1 MSLVNN
7 EAKKLIDEYI
17 EELPDFSREI
27 CIKLRELIHATDPD
41 IVEDWKWGPNFN
53 KQGMICGFSAFRE
66 HVTFT
71 FFEGASM
78 KDPKKLFTDGQS
90 NAHNRG
96 IKYRTVSEID
106 EKTVI
111 KYIQEAVAINA
122 QGIKKIERTIII
134 PDDFKQAMKIAHVL
148 DKFESSNY
156 TNRKEYVNWIE
167 SAKKLETRESRI
179 QKAVDKIAQGIKFS

>member
-7 EAKKLIDEYI
+7 EAKKLIDEYLDD
-17 EELPDFSREI
+17 LPDFSREI
-27 CIKLRELIHATDPD
+27 CIKLRELIHAADPE
-41 IVEDWKWGPNFN
+41 IQEDWKWGPNFN
-53 KQGMICGFSAFRE
+53 KQGMLCGFGAFRE
-66 HVTFT
+66 HVSFT
-71 FFEGASM
+71 FFEGAAM
-78 KDPKKLFTDGQS
+78 KDPKKLFTEGQA

-106 EKTVI
+106 EKVLI
-111 KYIQEAVAINA
+111 RYIQEAMAINA

-179 QKAVDKIAQGIKFS
+179 QRAVDKIAQGIKFS